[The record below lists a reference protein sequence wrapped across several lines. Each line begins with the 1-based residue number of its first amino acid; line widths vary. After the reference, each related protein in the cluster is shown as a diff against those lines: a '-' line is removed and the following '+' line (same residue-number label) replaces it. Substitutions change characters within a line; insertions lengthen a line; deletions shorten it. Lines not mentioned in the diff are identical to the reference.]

1 MSRFAHVS
9 YATFSDKGLVR
20 GNNEDVVFALPED
33 GVFGVSDGMGGG
45 EAGELASAWV
55 EAEIRTALSGTADE
69 SPGVRLIAVR
79 EAIGRANA
87 RIRAYAQENG
97 YAMMG
102 ATVAMLLLNPWAPA
116 SVLAIHV
123 GDSRVYRLRG
133 DVLEQLTPDH
143 TVGADI
149 AKALGEGAVGDHRSS
164 RLSHVLTRAVG
175 VSDVVAPEKTFVD
188 TAPGDMFL
196 VCTDGVSTMLADTEL
211 KRMMQ
216 AAETPRDAVDRI
228 SAAVRDNGAVDNY
241 SLVVCRMADMFP
253 PAEAHDTS
261 EEEESVYLEERWNG

>member
-45 EAGELASAWV
+45 EAGELAS
-55 EAEIRTALSGTADE
+55 T
-69 SPGVRLIAVR
+69 LIAVR

-87 RIRAYAQENG
+87 RIRTYAQENG

-102 ATVAMLLLNPWAPA
+102 ATVAMLLLNPWNPA
-116 SVLAIHV
+116 SALAIHA

-164 RLSHVLTRAVG
+164 RLSHILTRAVG

-196 VCTDGVSTMLADTEL
+196 VCTDGVSTMLADAEL

-241 SLVVCRMADMFP
+241 SLAVCRMADVFP
-253 PAEAHDTS
+253 PAEAHDAG